1 VSRRFG
7 IGDAVE
13 IDPDQGRAVR
23 REYKNEHEKPPH
35 QAHLREGIMPSRDKL
50 AALAIALPLLAL
62 ESVGYAQ
69 QPAGDADA
77 EYTMR
82 AITAASLTI

>member
-1 VSRRFG
+1 M
-7 IGDAVE
+7 
-13 IDPDQGRAVR
+13 
-23 REYKNEHEKPPH
+23 PP
-35 QAHLREGIMPSRDKL
+35 RDKL
-50 AALAIALPLLAL
+50 AALASGLPLLAL

-82 AITAASLTI
+82 AITAASPEIKSLTMQRLCAW